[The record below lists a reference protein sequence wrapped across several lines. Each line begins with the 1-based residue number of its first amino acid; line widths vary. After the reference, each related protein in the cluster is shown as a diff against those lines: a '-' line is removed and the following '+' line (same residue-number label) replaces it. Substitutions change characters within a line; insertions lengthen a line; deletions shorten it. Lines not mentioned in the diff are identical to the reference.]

1 MHDSFA
7 GREHIGCGTLK
18 EAPASGELCTP
29 PERVLFIVDHR
40 CVEVRDPARGAR
52 EARESEDHAGEVD
65 GGVLMWPLGRNG
77 KSRRIAVNG
86 RVMVN
91 DAQLAA
97 RAAVDTDV
105 TEIEHPFDT

>member
-7 GREHIGCGTLK
+7 GREQIGCGTLN

-52 EARESEDHAGEVD
+52 EARESEDHAGEVVNVRVHD
-65 GGVLMWPLGRNG
+65 VVTPL
-77 KSRRIAVNG
+77 
-86 RVMVN
+86 
-91 DAQLAA
+91 AQQSIQ
-97 RAAVDTDV
+97 T
-105 TEIEHPFDT
+105 